1 MASIGDTTRPAFAY
15 DSATDTWVP
24 VGVGPHSHTPAA
36 IGAISSSVVTTK
48 GDLIAA
54 TSSGVV
60 DRLGVGTNGQVLTAS
75 SGAST
80 GLAWATPTSG
90 GMTTIASGTLSGSSI
105 TLSGISG
112 SYKDLLLR
120 FNNFYFSTGSTIDIQ
135 FNTDTTSTI
144 RKHGYYGA
152 NTANPT
158 FAGASETG
166 VLRMFWFGPDTA
178 QNQQFAQLQIFNYAN
193 TSINK
198 LLEIKNHYVS
208 SNNFQYDLAQAIYPA
223 SQAITQLV
231 IKSLAGTF
239 SGGTY
244 ELIGVN

>member
-15 DSATDTWVP
+15 DQATDTWVP

-36 IGAISSSVVTTK
+36 IGAISSSVVTAK
-48 GDLIAA
+48 GDLIVA
-54 TSSGVV
+54 TGSGTVV
-60 DRLGVGTNGQVLTAS
+60 RQGVGADGTVLTAD
-75 SGAST
+75 ST
-80 GLAWATPTSG
+80 QADGVIWSAPAAG
-90 GMTTIASGTLSGSSI
+90 GMTTLASGTLSGSSI
-105 TLSGISG
+105 TLSSISG

-152 NTANPT
+152 NTSNPT
-158 FAGASETG
+158 FAGSSEIG
-166 VLRMFWFGPDTA
+166 VLRMFWLGPDSA

-223 SQAITQLV
+223 TQAITQLV
-231 IKSLAGTF
+231 IKSLSGTF

-244 ELIGVN
+244 ELIGVK